1 MKIKKTVVGLFLAFA
16 SAGTFAEGAQFKFY
30 RFTVDAPRN
39 GSSSMQLSDVELYDE
54 SGTKIP
60 RLDFT
65 FRYDSHGYGIGRP
78 WPDGEG
84 PENAVDGN
92 LETKWL
98 DWRAGFNADKKQR
111 EAVYLEFNF
120 KNPRKVSGYAWYTA
134 NDFPERNPAS
144 WRFLGSNDGENWI
157 ELDKV
162 TRFYSCGF
170 KTLGCKRLFGEIEKA
185 KAPKIVSSA
194 DAEDIL
200 DFVDPFIGTAGVGHT
215 TPAAAYP
222 FGMVQPGP
230 DTGLEGWERTSSYQ
244 HGDESIKRFSQ
255 THLSGTGC
263 SDFSDVAFM
272 PFIGDIDEAVRREFK
287 DGIVKA
293 REKAS
298 PGYYAVELKSGI
310 KVEVTCSEHVAVY
323 RIKFAKGPARLL
335 YDPTWGH
342 GRVAAADIR
351 PMKNRRVSGHV
362 GDRRGWPDRDYYF
375 AWEVSAEPTDARVIA
390 RIGNDRIPL
399 TVYSFD
405 NLKEGDEL
413 YLKVSLSRSSEKGAR
428 GNIDAEVPGWDF
440 DGTLEAV
447 RAKWRS
453 LLSRVG
459 AKGEPD
465 DLKVLYT
472 AIYHLCF
479 QPNRLS
485 DAGEEPLY
493 STFSCWD
500 IYRAAGPLYTILTPE
515 YVPYFVN
522 SMLWHFDRN
531 GFLPVW
537 TLWGRDNQCMIGAHS
552 VPMIVDAYLKGF
564 EGVDWETAFDC
575 VKTTLTKNRKR
586 HKARYDLIEKY
597 GYYPCD
603 IIKDE
608 SVSRLLEDCYD
619 QSCAARFAKA
629 LGKAEDAAFFH
640 NRSRNWTNVFDSA
653 TLFMRGKD
661 SRGNWG
667 KNFDPYRVSHIA
679 NCEYTEGNA
688 FHWNWHVMQEPEL
701 LVKLLGGK
709 AKAVERLVNLFNED
723 SSKSAGKLADV
734 TGLIGQ
740 YCHGN
745 EPSHHNIYF
754 FSLLG
759 RRDLTAKYVR
769 EVCETQYY
777 VTPDGICGNEDCG
790 QMSAWYVFSS
800 LGFYPF
806 DPCGGEYVLGES
818 QFDEISIKTPNGK
831 TFRITS
837 DCAGKSDKKVML
849 NGKTIDR
856 ATINH
861 KDVISGG
868 TLRFVK

>member
-16 SAGTFAEGAQFKFY
+16 SAGTFAECAQFKFY

-39 GSSSMQLSDVELYDE
+39 GSSSMQLSEVELYDE
-54 SGTKIP
+54 FGTKIP

-65 FRYDSHGYGIGRP
+65 FKYDSHGYGIGRP

-98 DWRAGFNADKKQR
+98 DWRAGFNANKKQR

-120 KNPRKVSGYAWYTA
+120 KSPRKVSGYAWYTA

-170 KTLGCKRLFGEIEKA
+170 KTLGCKRLFGESEKS

-272 PFIGDIDEAVRREFK
+272 PFIGDIDEAAKREFK
-287 DGIVKA
+287 DGIIKA

-390 RIGNDRIPL
+390 RIGSDRIPL
-399 TVYSFD
+399 TV
-405 NLKEGDEL
+405 
-413 YLKVSLSRSSEKGAR
+413 
-428 GNIDAEVPGWDF
+428 
-440 DGTLEAV
+440 
-447 RAKWRS
+447 
-453 LLSRVG
+453 
-459 AKGEPD
+459 
-465 DLKVLYT
+465 
-472 AIYHLCF
+472 
-479 QPNRLS
+479 
-485 DAGEEPLY
+485 
-493 STFSCWD
+493 
-500 IYRAAGPLYTILTPE
+500 
-515 YVPYFVN
+515 
-522 SMLWHFDRN
+522 
-531 GFLPVW
+531 
-537 TLWGRDNQCMIGAHS
+537 
-552 VPMIVDAYLKGF
+552 
-564 EGVDWETAFDC
+564 
-575 VKTTLTKNRKR
+575 
-586 HKARYDLIEKY
+586 
-597 GYYPCD
+597 
-603 IIKDE
+603 
-608 SVSRLLEDCYD
+608 
-619 QSCAARFAKA
+619 
-629 LGKAEDAAFFH
+629 
-640 NRSRNWTNVFDSA
+640 
-653 TLFMRGKD
+653 
-661 SRGNWG
+661 
-667 KNFDPYRVSHIA
+667 
-679 NCEYTEGNA
+679 
-688 FHWNWHVMQEPEL
+688 
-701 LVKLLGGK
+701 
-709 AKAVERLVNLFNED
+709 
-723 SSKSAGKLADV
+723 
-734 TGLIGQ
+734 
-740 YCHGN
+740 
-745 EPSHHNIYF
+745 
-754 FSLLG
+754 
-759 RRDLTAKYVR
+759 
-769 EVCETQYY
+769 
-777 VTPDGICGNEDCG
+777 
-790 QMSAWYVFSS
+790 
-800 LGFYPF
+800 
-806 DPCGGEYVLGES
+806 
-818 QFDEISIKTPNGK
+818 
-831 TFRITS
+831 
-837 DCAGKSDKKVML
+837 
-849 NGKTIDR
+849 
-856 ATINH
+856 
-861 KDVISGG
+861 
-868 TLRFVK
+868 